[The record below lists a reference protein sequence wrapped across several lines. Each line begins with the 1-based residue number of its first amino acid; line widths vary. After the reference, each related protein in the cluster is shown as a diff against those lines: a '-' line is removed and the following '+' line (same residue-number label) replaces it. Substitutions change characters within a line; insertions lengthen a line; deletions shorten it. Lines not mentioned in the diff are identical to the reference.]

1 MNIIFL
7 MEEVMI
13 TSKLLKVSKL
23 VVIVLLIAGIISCG
37 GAEEIAG
44 SRGGD
49 VNVIEVPDGTEQTD
63 EPTFAEDTY
72 YSIYAPFVDWED
84 KSEVPGENKITVSW
98 QDTNTLTQIWKKQ
111 IEGGKD
117 NDGERWFI
125 RDADNRQKEPLT
137 GSFYYFDKDFN
148 IVYFRQG
155 KGSLLVRKLISGIMI
170 GYTRYKGRKP
180 PENWVIGAVY
190 ETVLTKN
197 EITENNLSQLNMF
210 MGDGDMGED
219 SGNLEIL
226 TMNTGY
232 SFNNDSEFGVDFYYN
247 KGVKNIEEYTSEN
260 TIKIR
265 GVRNLS
271 WKPDYVNF
279 KFFSATPYEWHLTE
293 HSGKQGWH

>member
-1 MNIIFL
+1 
-7 MEEVMI
+7 MI

-111 IEGGKD
+111 IEGGKY

-125 RDADNRQKEPLT
+125 RDA
-137 GSFYYFDKDFN
+137 
-148 IVYFRQG
+148 
-155 KGSLLVRKLISGIMI
+155 
-170 GYTRYKGRKP
+170 
-180 PENWVIGAVY
+180 
-190 ETVLTKN
+190 
-197 EITENNLSQLNMF
+197 NNN
-210 MGDGDMGED
+210 
-219 SGNLEIL
+219 
-226 TMNTGY
+226 
-232 SFNNDSEFGVDFYYN
+232 
-247 KGVKNIEEYTSEN
+247 
-260 TIKIR
+260 
-265 GVRNLS
+265 
-271 WKPDYVNF
+271 
-279 KFFSATPYEWHLTE
+279 
-293 HSGKQGWH
+293 